1 MKRIGL
7 TQRVEVVPSYGE
19 RRDCLDQNW
28 ARFLLEAG
36 LLPVPLSNAVS
47 DVAAYIDA
55 LELDGVVLTG
65 GNDPS
70 SLSGARNTAP
80 ERDRCESLL
89 VAHCRERQ
97 LPLIGVCRG
106 MQVLNLELGGTL
118 EPASGHVATRHAVSF
133 EQPAGENPPAEVNSY
148 HDYAIP
154 DGGLGDGLEPV
165 ARCDDGTVEALR
177 HREGLFHAL
186 MWHPEREQPFREWDQ
201 TFFRR
206 TLGAE

>member
-47 DVAAYIDA
+47 DVTAYVDA

-80 ERDRCESLL
+80 ERDRFESLL
-89 VAHCRERQ
+89 VTHCRERK

-106 MQVLNLELGGTL
+106 MQVLNLELGGNAIS
-118 EPASGHVATRHAVSF
+118 AS
-133 EQPAGENPPAEVNSY
+133 
-148 HDYAIP
+148 
-154 DGGLGDGLEPV
+154 GLGDGLEPV
-165 ARCDDGTVEALR
+165 ATCADGTVEVLR
-177 HREGLFHAL
+177 HRDGLFHGL
-186 MWHPEREQPFREWDQ
+186 MWHPEREQPFREWDLA
-201 TFFRR
+201 FFSR

>member
-36 LLPVPLSNAVS
+36 LLPVPLSNAVA
-47 DVAAYIDA
+47 DVAVYVEA

-80 ERDRCESLL
+80 ERDRFESLL
-89 VAHCRERQ
+89 VTHCRERK

-118 EPASGHVATRHAVSF
+118 DPASDHVATRHAISF
-133 EQPAGENPPAEVNSY
+133 EQPIGEDPPTEVNSY

-154 DGGLGDGLEPV
+154 DGGLGEGLALV
-165 ARCDDGTVEALR
+165 ARCGDGTVEAVR
-177 HREGLFHAL
+177 HRDGLLHGL
-186 MWHPEREQPFREWDQ
+186 MWHPEREQPFRAWDLA
-201 TFFRR
+201 FFSR

>member
-47 DVAAYIDA
+47 DVTAYVDA

-80 ERDRCESLL
+80 ERDRFESLL
-89 VAHCRERQ
+89 VTHCRERK

-106 MQVLNLELGGTL
+106 MQVLNLELGGKL
-118 EPASGHVATRHAVSF
+118 EAASDHVATRHAISF
-133 EQPAGENPPAEVNSY
+133 DHPAGDNPPTEVNSY
-148 HDYAIP
+148 HDYAISAS
-154 DGGLGDGLEPV
+154 GLGDGLEPV
-165 ARCDDGTVEALR
+165 ATCADGTVEVLR
-177 HREGLFHAL
+177 HRDGLFHGL
-186 MWHPEREQPFREWDQ
+186 MWHPEREQPFREWDLA
-201 TFFRR
+201 FFSR